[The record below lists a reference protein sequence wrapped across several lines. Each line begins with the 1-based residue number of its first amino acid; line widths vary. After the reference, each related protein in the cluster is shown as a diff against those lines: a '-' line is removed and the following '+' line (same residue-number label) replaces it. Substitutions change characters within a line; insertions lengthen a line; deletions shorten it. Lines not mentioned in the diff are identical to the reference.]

1 MERITIAPVK
11 LVTPEGIFANSA
23 VEISLDDGKISRVEK
38 STFNLRNHDA
48 TTVID
53 GQNLYL
59 SAGFIDIH
67 LHGGGGGDFMDA
79 TESSFVSALKMHLAH
94 GTTSLVPTTVAAD
107 LSELRDVFFG
117 VKRMK
122 TAINSGKMS
131 NMPEILGVHLEGPYI
146 AKSMAGAQDP
156 KYIKSPTDGVWREIF
171 DAADG
176 ELLIWTSAPELD
188 GSDEMC
194 AELTKRGVYFSIGH
208 TDARYADIAR
218 AVECGYTMATHLYSG
233 MSTIVR
239 ENGHRVL
246 GAIESALLF
255 DELTVEVIADGIHLP
270 PELLRLIYKTKG
282 KDKIILVSDAMRGA
296 GMPDGDYILG
306 SLTKGQTVSV
316 FDGIAHMP
324 DRTAF
329 AGSVATSDRLVRTMV
344 KEAKIPLHE
353 AVAMITATPAKAVG
367 IDVRKGFVKEG
378 FDADLL
384 LFDENI
390 EVKKV
395 LLKGQII

>member
-1 MERITIAPVK
+1 MERIKIAPVK
-11 LVTPEGIFANSA
+11 LVTADGVYENSA
-23 VEISLDDGKISRVEK
+23 VEIADGKIINVEI
-38 STFNLRNHDA
+38 SAYNGDNSGDITL
-48 TTVID
+48 ID

-79 TESSFVSALKMHLAH
+79 TEASFTSALKMHLSH

-107 LSELRDVFFG
+107 LTELKEVFA
-117 VKRMK
+117 VAKRMK
-122 TAINSGKMS
+122 NAINASLS
-131 NMPEILGVHLEGPYI
+131 PDLPEILGVHLEGPYI

-156 KYIKSPTDGVWREIF
+156 KYIKTPTDGLWREIF

-176 ELLIWTSAPELD
+176 ELLIWTAAPELA

-194 AELTKRGVYFSIGH
+194 AELTKRGVYFSMGH
-208 TDARYADIAR
+208 TDARYSDVVR
-218 AVECGYTMATHLYSG
+218 AVRSGYTMATHLYSG

-255 DELTVEVIADGIHLP
+255 DEIAVEVIADGIHLP

-282 KDKIILVSDAMRGA
+282 KDKIILVTDAMRGA

-329 AGSVATSDRLVRTMV
+329 AGSVATADRLVRTMV
-344 KEAKIPLHE
+344 NEANVPMHE
-353 AVAMITATPAKAVG
+353 AVAMMTANAAKSIG
-367 IDVRKGFVKEG
+367 FDERKGFIMPG
-378 FDADLL
+378 FDADIV
-384 LFDENI
+384 LFDDDIN
-390 EVKKV
+390 VKKV
-395 LLKGQII
+395 ILRGRII